1 MSLKSELV
9 YYSKLCYR
17 NKFLAATDGNIS
29 IRKGKDKI
37 LTTPST
43 YCKGKLKE
51 KDIIT
56 VNLNGEKLSGTGIP
70 STEFKLHKYTYE
82 KREDINA
89 IVHTH
94 PKFATA
100 FASAGLALD
109 KIVFPEIYLKLGK
122 IPLADYATPS
132 TDEVPQSVSAYVKD
146 YNAILLANHGLVT
159 YADTIEEAYYITEK
173 VEHIAEVTFYCRML
187 GGEKALTEE
196 QINKLENLKS
206 KK

>member
-17 NKFLAATDGNIS
+17 NKFLAATDGNLS
-29 IRKGKDKI
+29 IRKGKEKF
-37 LTTPST
+37 LTTPTT

-56 VNLNGEKLSGTGIP
+56 VNLNGEKISGTGKP
-70 STEFKLHKYTYE
+70 SSEFKLHKYIYE
-82 KREDINA
+82 KRDDVNA
-89 IVHTH
+89 VVHTH
-94 PKFATA
+94 PKFSTA
-100 FASAGLALD
+100 FAAAGIALD

-122 IPLADYATPS
+122 IPLAEYATPS
-132 TDEVPQSVSAYVKD
+132 TGEVPQSVSVYVKD

-159 YADTIEEAYYITEK
+159 FADTIEEAYYITEK

-187 GGEKALTEE
+187 GGERELTDK
-196 QINKLENLKS
+196 QIEKLKNLKL
-206 KK
+206 KN